1 MVKQNKYVIGKE
13 TNCNSIYDYGKVLND
28 VQKMFKTK
36 HNKFPLSDSLYEV
49 MYIKFTSACY
59 DKVGWFSTYNGKW
72 NDLADKISEHCTLRK
87 INPVFESENQT
98 FDELNKLVSFLRENN
113 NTKIDFPMI
122 EVSADNGRI
131 VRYLPKMK

>member
-1 MVKQNKYVIGKE
+1 M
-13 TNCNSIYDYGKVLND
+13 
-28 VQKMFKTK
+28 
-36 HNKFPLSDSLYEV
+36 
-49 MYIKFTSACY
+49 
-59 DKVGWFSTYNGKW
+59 
-72 NDLADKISEHCTLRK
+72 ADEISEHCTLRK

-98 FDELNKLVSFLRENN
+98 FDELNKLVSFLRENS